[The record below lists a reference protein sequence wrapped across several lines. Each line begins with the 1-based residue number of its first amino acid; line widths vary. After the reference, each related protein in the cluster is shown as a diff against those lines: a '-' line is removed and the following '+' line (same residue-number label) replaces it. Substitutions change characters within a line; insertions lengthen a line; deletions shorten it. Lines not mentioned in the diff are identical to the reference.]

1 MGNFQTFLSSDC
13 FSEKYQEIV
22 KDVKAIEEK
31 FEKLNSSNALKL
43 QYKNLFDNL
52 LVKLENPQYIDVDET
67 MTYIRKILKKL
78 KVYDESD
85 ISDIETAIKNL
96 SVKVSLF
103 LYDDDNNDRRIYLNL
118 LKKREL
124 QLINACITLIDYHT
138 KQNYNNLDP
147 LYKSLRK
154 TSLGSK
160 ILQKKNRNLHL
171 RENIPILSNII
182 ENINVQSLDSS
193 LVSAVPKTSA
203 REKVN
208 RADRNISNAKID
220 IDHLVQEEDDEI
232 PVKYQTDNAQ
242 ELLKRKINKLKHDV
256 DDHTVENPLQPPTLS
271 KPMKDLDNPASS
283 NPNLSISSS
292 HMKPPRL
299 TDHSVSMADNI
310 SQLSE
315 DDSSTLY
322 ASRHPLKNLRVGRA
336 DVSQKSKTGFKY
348 NEPFYDTQQMEDRR
362 ALEMDDTLSQRA
374 VKMDDTMSRQSSM
387 LDDTLSRQS
396 SMLDDTLSRQSS
408 MLDDT
413 LSRQSSMLDD
423 TLSRQSSV
431 KDDMLSQR
439 TKRIDSPKY
448 KDEDGNNF
456 RRRLPKANFY
466 DGDQISRDQSQQ
478 TQVNDYQKKPH
489 NSKNQQA
496 NNDLIRINQLRKR
509 LEDAQ
514 KTLTEENRRNKK
526 NRNLFK
532 KQVRTSTDN
541 VLQSKKIGKK
551 MTPTLKK
558 FLSSIQNNV

>member
-396 SMLDDTLSRQSS
+396 S
-408 MLDDT
+408 
-413 LSRQSSMLDD
+413 
-423 TLSRQSSV
+423 V